1 MSNTVRN
8 GIKFEGVRYT
18 HPNMPQKFKEL
29 FGFEMTGEGSDWV
42 IPNND
47 PVLRQGPKSLM
58 SLSRQIAL
66 EPNKFSEI
74 AKEMIYSIPN
84 EFDNIDIASPEKI
97 NVTSGYGLISNIEYI
112 NVKIQICKNEEL
124 YEIVKNELLKFMYE
138 EMRAKYVTVI
148 HLKSVEL
155 QKYTSFAKIS
165 LLNVLGKL
173 NEPYYKTLDRRVLGG
188 ILPININYL
197 SYIEAYCVLSPLAIS
212 LPIRRWGSMWHF
224 HSDRS
229 WFFPNAALKGFLGQ
243 FYMPLN
249 PMGSDPNMLSTS
261 DLAKMA
267 PNTTWQYLRVITK
280 SVDKLIRY
288 IVDFRNFVND
298 DGVVDYM
305 RMIQSHSA
313 THLIYS
319 DLNGMN
325 YSTSSHNR
333 ITFAF
338 SAMDKISNFYN
349 AIGKSKFG
357 EEEIF
362 VYLMSDDMRDCLREI
377 FVAEILPISH
387 DVFNILDSILS
398 STYSN
403 IKKYISEQFTHDC
416 INEKGL
422 LTKIRWM
429 RNVYSHGVFL
439 KKDQFK
445 NIFLEGE
452 GVVPEYLSALP
463 HLLVLGMALDTK
475 KFIGRSVKFN

>member
-1 MSNTVRN
+1 
-8 GIKFEGVRYT
+8 
-18 HPNMPQKFKEL
+18 
-29 FGFEMTGEGSDWV
+29 
-42 IPNND
+42 
-47 PVLRQGPKSLM
+47 
-58 SLSRQIAL
+58 
-66 EPNKFSEI
+66 
-74 AKEMIYSIPN
+74 
-84 EFDNIDIASPEKI
+84 
-97 NVTSGYGLISNIEYI
+97 
-112 NVKIQICKNEEL
+112 
-124 YEIVKNELLKFMYE
+124 
-138 EMRAKYVTVI
+138 
-148 HLKSVEL
+148 
-155 QKYTSFAKIS
+155 
-165 LLNVLGKL
+165 
-173 NEPYYKTLDRRVLGG
+173 
-188 ILPININYL
+188 
-197 SYIEAYCVLSPLAIS
+197 
-212 LPIRRWGSMWHF
+212 
-224 HSDRS
+224 
-229 WFFPNAALKGFLGQ
+229 
-243 FYMPLN
+243 
-249 PMGSDPNMLSTS
+249 MLSTS